1 MRYPER
7 VDPLVAIDERLADIV
22 DGLSFSPPVHT
33 VMNPL
38 RYAAAIRRQYLAR
51 WGSAP
56 GRTLLV
62 GMNPGPWGMMQTG
75 VPFGTVSLVRD
86 WLGLTGAVEAPGHA
100 HPKRPIQG
108 LACPREE
115 VSGARLWGWARDRF
129 GTPDAFFARFF
140 VVNWCPLVFLESSG
154 RNRTPDQLPAGEW
167 TPLAAACDATLRNTV
182 AALKPARIVGL
193 GAVAEAA
200 AGRAAGDAG
209 IPIGRILH
217 PSPAN
222 PAANRGWAAAAE
234 RQLATLGVPLR

>member
-1 MRYPER
+1 M
-7 VDPLVAIDERLADIV
+7 DPLVAIDERLAERI
-22 DGLSFSPPVHT
+22 DGLSFAPPVHT

-38 RYAAAIRRQYLAR
+38 RYATVIRRGYLAR
-51 WGSAP
+51 WGHAT

-86 WLGLTGAVEAPGHA
+86 WMGLGGDVVAPPHA

-140 VVNWCPLVFLESSG
+140 VVNWCPLVFLEASG
-154 RNRTPDQLPAGEW
+154 RNRTPDQLPALEFA
-167 TPLAAACDATLRNTV
+167 PLAAACDAALREAITHLAPNH
-182 AALKPARIVGL
+182 IVGL
-193 GAVAEAA
+193 GRVAEQAA
-200 AGRAAGDAG
+200 TRAAGDCG

-222 PAANRGWAAAAE
+222 PAANRGWAAACE
-234 RQLATLGVPLR
+234 RGLGELGIRLD

>member
-1 MRYPER
+1 M
-7 VDPLVAIDERLADIV
+7 DPLAAIDERLAAIV
-22 DGLSFSPPVHT
+22 DGLSFAPPVHT

-51 WGSAP
+51 WGQRT

-86 WLGLTGAVEAPGHA
+86 WMDLTGDVLAPAQA

-129 GTPDAFFARFF
+129 GSPDAFFARFF
-140 VVNWCPLVFLESSG
+140 VVNWCPLVFLEASG
-154 RNRTPDQLPAGEW
+154 RNRTPDQLPAAEFA
-167 TPLAAACDATLRNTV
+167 PLAAACDAALRETV
-182 AALKPARIVGL
+182 AHLAPGCIVGL
-193 GAVAEAA
+193 GRVAEQAA
-200 AGRAAGDAG
+200 VRAVGDG
-209 IPIGRILH
+209 DIPIGRILH
-217 PSPAN
+217 PSPAS
-222 PAANRGWAAAAE
+222 PAANRGWAAACERGLAE
-234 RQLATLGVPLR
+234 LGIGLA